1 MRKPASTYRLQISSG
16 FTLWDAAAQVDYL
29 ARLGVGWL
37 YLSPLL
43 KAEDGSDHGYD
54 VVDPS
59 ILDPARGGEAA
70 LAALADKAHAA
81 GLGILLDIVPN
92 HMGVASPKAN
102 PWWWSLLKEGRESR
116 YAQAFDV
123 DWAAG
128 GDRILL
134 PVLGS
139 ASDLDAIEV
148 HGDELHYYE
157 HRFPLAVGSRAAG
170 RKTQD
175 DGGGKSGGDGDLGGG
190 ESGGDGDLGGD
201 VTCVLS
207 GAQALAVHERQHY
220 ELVDWRRADHDLNYR
235 RFFAVN
241 TLAGIRVEVPW
252 VFDESHAQ
260 ILHCIQQGW
269 VDGLRVDHP
278 DGLADPGG
286 YLQRLKEATGGA
298 YLLIEKILEP
308 GETLP
313 DSLPCDGTT
322 GYDALAQLDRL
333 FVDPD
338 GEGPL
343 TALDARLR
351 GDDCDYAELIHGTK
365 RAVTDGIL
373 NSEIRRLARL
383 VKADPAVKADAAVTA
398 DAGVAAEHASAAEI
412 ADVLS
417 ELISNFG
424 VYRTYLPHGKENL
437 EAAVVRTR
445 QHRPDL
451 ARALDSVL
459 PQLRGTGELAIR
471 FQQTSG
477 MVMAKGVE
485 DCAFYRYTRL
495 TSLTEVGAD
504 PSVWSVSPDEF
515 HSFMAA
521 RQETEPATMNTLS
534 THDTKRGEDARAR
547 ISVLSEVPSQWE
559 DLLARLRGLAPLPD
573 GPLENLLWQAVIGAW
588 PISRDRLHTYAQKA
602 AREAGNSTT
611 WTDPDEAFERS
622 LAALVDAVY
631 DNEEISK
638 LVGGFVTR
646 IRPYFHANALG
657 AKLLQLMIPGV
668 PDVYQGS
675 ELEELSLTDPDNRR
689 PVDFGQRRRRLAAL
703 DQRDALD
710 QQTAGAD
717 TGDADTAGT
726 DNAGTDTATA
736 KLLLT
741 SRVLRLRRDR
751 PELFTGYTPV
761 PAHGPAAA
769 HLLAFDTGGAVAVAT
784 RLSRRLDDDGGWRG
798 TVVGLPYPC
807 TDLLTGRTYPAAAVP
822 VPDLL
827 RDFPVALLVRTVD

>member
-29 ARLGVGWL
+29 AMLGVDWL

-43 KAEDGSDHGYD
+43 KAEEGSDHGYD
-54 VVDPS
+54 VVDPA

-81 GLGILLDIVPN
+81 GMGILLDIVPN
-92 HMGVASPKAN
+92 HMGVASPQAN

-116 YAQAFDV
+116 YAEAFDV

-157 HRFPLAVGSRAAG
+157 HRFPLAVGSRTAP
-170 RKTQD
+170 D
-175 DGGGKSGGDGDLGGG
+175 DDSNSDNGG
-190 ESGGDGDLGGD
+190 ESGDKSNSAGDGNR
-201 VTCVLS
+201 VLS
-207 GAQALAVHERQHY
+207 GEQALAVYQRQHY

-260 ILHCIQQGW
+260 ILRCIQQGW

-286 YLQRLKEATGGA
+286 YLSRLKEATGGA

-313 DSLPCDGTT
+313 ESLACEGTT
-322 GYDALAQLDRL
+322 GYDSLAQLDRL
-333 FVDPD
+333 FVDPA

-343 TALDARLR
+343 SALDARLR
-351 GDDCDYAELIHGTK
+351 GSDCDYAELIHGTK

-383 VKADPAVKADAAVTA
+383 VPDAALTADAAH
-398 DAGVAAEHASAAEI
+398 AAETAETASPAEI
-412 ADVLS
+412 ADALA
-417 ELISNFG
+417 ELISNFH
-424 VYRTYLPHGKENL
+424 VYRTYLPHGKEDL
-437 EAAVVRTR
+437 EAAAVRSR
-445 QHRPDL
+445 QRRPDL
-451 ARALDSVL
+451 ARALDIVL
-459 PQLRGTGELAIR
+459 PQLRGTGELAVR

-515 HSFMAA
+515 HNFMAA
-521 RQETEPATMNTLS
+521 RQQAEPATMNSLS

-559 DLLARLRGLAPLPD
+559 ELLARLRGLVPLPD

-611 WTDPDEAFERS
+611 WTDPDEAFERK
-622 LAALVDAVY
+622 LAGLVDAVY
-631 DNEEISK
+631 DNEEVST
-638 LVGGFVTR
+638 LVSGFVAR
-646 IRPYFHANALG
+646 IRPYFHVNVLG

-689 PVDFGQRRRRLAAL
+689 LVDFAQRRRRLAAL
-703 DQRDALD
+703 DLPAAPD
-710 QQTAGAD
+710 QQTAGM
-717 TGDADTAGT
+717 DTAS
-726 DNAGTDTATA
+726 A
-736 KLLLT
+736 KLLVT

-751 PELFTGYTPV
+751 PELFSGYSPV

-769 HLLAFDTGGAVAVAT
+769 HLLAFDTGGAIAVAT
-784 RLSRRLDDDGGWRG
+784 RLPRRLDDDGGWRG

-807 TDLLTGRTYPAAAVP
+807 TDLLTGRHYPAAAVP
-822 VPDLL
+822 VPELL
-827 RDFPVALLVRTVD
+827 RDFPVAVLIRTLDSHRH

>member
-1 MRKPASTYRLQISSG
+1 MYTPASTYRLQISSG
-16 FTLWDAAAQVDYL
+16 FTLWDAADQVDYL

-43 KAEDGSDHGYD
+43 KAEEGSDHGYD

-59 ILDPARGGEAA
+59 LLDPARGGETA

-81 GLGILLDIVPN
+81 GMGILLDIVPN
-92 HMGVASPKAN
+92 HMGVASPEAN

-139 ASDLDAIEV
+139 ASDVDAIEV

-157 HRFPLAVGSRAAG
+157 HRFPLAAGSRAADWKPENDGG
-170 RKTQD
+170 RESGDSGD
-175 DGGGKSGGDGDLGGG
+175 DGNTGDDDN
-190 ESGGDGDLGGD
+190 S
-201 VTCVLS
+201 VLT
-207 GAQALAVHERQHY
+207 GAQALAVYGRQHY

-286 YLQRLKEATGGA
+286 YLLRLKEATGGV

-308 GETLP
+308 GEALP
-313 DSLPCDGTT
+313 ESLPCEGTT

-351 GDDCDYAELIHGTK
+351 GSDCDYAELIHGTK

-373 NSEIRRLARL
+373 NAEIRRLARL
-383 VKADPAVKADAAVTA
+383 VRADAAVSA
-398 DAGVAAEHASAAEI
+398 DAAHPAGTAKTASPAEI
-412 ADVLS
+412 ADALA
-417 ELISNFG
+417 ELISNFD
-424 VYRTYLPHGKENL
+424 VYRTYLPEGEEHL
-437 EAAVVRTR
+437 QAAAIRSR
-445 QHRPDL
+445 QRRPAL
-451 ARALDSVL
+451 AHALDIVL
-459 PQLRGTGELAIR
+459 PQLRGTGELAVR

-521 RQETEPATMNTLS
+521 RQESEPATMNTLS

-547 ISVLSEVPSQWE
+547 ISVLSEIPSAWE
-559 DLLARLRGLAPLPD
+559 ELLARLRGLAPLPD

-588 PISRDRLHTYAQKA
+588 PISRDRLQAYAQKA

-611 WTDPDEAFERS
+611 WTDPDEGFERS

-638 LVGGFVTR
+638 LVGDFVAR
-646 IRPYFHANALG
+646 IRPYFHANAVG

-689 PVDFGQRRRRLAAL
+689 PVDFAQRRRRLAAL
-703 DQRDALD
+703 DQSAAIDVH
-710 QQTAGAD
+710 T
-717 TGDADTAGT
+717 
-726 DNAGTDTATA
+726 AGTDTATA
-736 KLLLT
+736 KLLVT

-761 PAHGPAAA
+761 PAHGPAAE
-769 HLLAFDTGGAVAVAT
+769 HLLAFDTGGAIAVAT

-807 TDLLTGRTYPAAAVP
+807 TDLLTGRSYPATAVP
-822 VPDLL
+822 VPNLL
-827 RDFPVALLVRTVD
+827 RDFPVALLVRTTDSHQ